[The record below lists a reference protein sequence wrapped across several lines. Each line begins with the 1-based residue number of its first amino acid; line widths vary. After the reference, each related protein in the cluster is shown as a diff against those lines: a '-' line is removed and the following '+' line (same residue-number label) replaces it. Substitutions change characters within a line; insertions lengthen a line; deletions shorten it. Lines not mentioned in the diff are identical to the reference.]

1 MPKDAAIQFNSETER
16 VLNTTPLNSSGRLKI
31 EQAIK
36 NDLKFMTDFA
46 EVKVEVK
53 IINVD
58 RIAIGIKIIQQK
70 FIYIWDV
77 TNKEL
82 IDAEF
87 LMSSGTLPY
96 KIFDWTFDFTFE

>member
-1 MPKDAAIQFNSETER
+1 
-16 VLNTTPLNSSGRLKI
+16 VLNTTPLTSFGRLKI

-36 NDLKFMTDFA
+36 NDLKFMSDFA
-46 EVKVEVK
+46 EVQVQVK
-53 IINVD
+53 IIGPD
-58 RIAIGIKIIQQK
+58 KIAIGIKIIQQK

-77 TNKEL
+77 TNREL

-87 LMSSGTLPY
+87 IMSSDQLPF